1 MGRFVWG
8 PWTDDEVRSLVL
20 FRWRAHLVLEALV
33 SFLILLVVVCV
44 VAGLVLWAVGR
55 FFPEVA
61 TPARYIVG
69 AIALIVILYALLNVM
84 RGGVP
89 GLP

>member
-1 MGRFVWG
+1 M
-8 PWTDDEVRSLVL
+8 L
-20 FRWRAHLVLEALV
+20 AALIG
-33 SFLILLVVVCV
+33 FLITVIVICV
-44 VAGLVLWAVGR
+44 IAAIILWAVGR

-69 AIALIVILYALLNVM
+69 AVALIAILYALLKVVS
-84 RGGVP
+84 GGVP